1 MRKMVHRKVEQSK
14 TVAMEVGVSAMISEN
29 MMPEMFAD
37 LLLVVVVV
45 VLQVLV
51 ELWEK
56 RR

>member
-45 VLQVLV
+45 LQVLV

>member
-29 MMPEMFAD
+29 MMPEMFAE
-37 LLLVVVVV
+37 LLLVVV